1 MCCSRLNA
9 LSLDVKA
16 VSINVVFLD
25 EPVSKLLY
33 GDTFLICALDH
44 LIVDI
49 GEVLDESNVI
59 PSVFQI
65 SCKRVK
71 SNERS
76 CVA

>member
-1 MCCSRLNA
+1 MSGSGLEA
-9 LSLDVKA
+9 LSLDIKA
-16 VSINVVFLD
+16 VSINVIFLD
-25 EPVSKLLY
+25 EPVRKLLN
-33 GDTFLICALDH
+33 GNAFFIGALDH